1 MSQLVYNQEEDI
13 NKIKKGFEMF
23 DVENYGQINPFELK
37 VTMEEMNLKDKN
49 PFIYELISSLCA
61 RKDIKSRGGI
71 TSDEFISFLQS
82 RISDTESRE
91 GIKTIFEVFSEYD
104 DTIPMPKFYQTAR
117 EVGDEEG
124 GTEIRDLVEKSKTGG
139 KEIDFNEFYDI
150 MKGKNPIVKYSQY
163 SYRRRNENNRSRS
176 RSRSQSKGRNNRE
189 YEVEY
194 NNSYRNSSEKPKSEI
209 VYMEKIITEQIN
221 DNPVKIDRYHYKK
234 KVGFEKDGDQNSY
247 SGKKTRNIEDNF
259 DNDNKSES
267 IEMKRYHRRY
277 RDNKTTTE
285 TTTIQTNN
293 FNNMITTPNVSLSY
307 SRYRKKE

>member
-23 DVENYGQINPFELK
+23 DVENSGQINPFEIK

-49 PFIYELISSLCA
+49 PFIYKLISSLCA
-61 RKDIKSRGGI
+61 RKDIKSKGGI

-82 RISDTESRE
+82 TISEIESRE

-163 SYRRRNENNRSRS
+163 SYRRRDENNRNRN
-176 RSRSQSKGRNNRE
+176 RSRSQSKGRNNWLVAPRALRDAGLYFLFCLKIFKANIPFWHMKTLLQSTIIISKNFHIWQIKKRVSPLFIKPVCRQPACE
-189 YEVEY
+189 P
-194 NNSYRNSSEKPKSEI
+194 YRHPR
-209 VYMEKIITEQIN
+209 Q
-221 DNPVKIDRYHYKK
+221 
-234 KVGFEKDGDQNSY
+234 
-247 SGKKTRNIEDNF
+247 
-259 DNDNKSES
+259 
-267 IEMKRYHRRY
+267 
-277 RDNKTTTE
+277 
-285 TTTIQTNN
+285 
-293 FNNMITTPNVSLSY
+293 
-307 SRYRKKE
+307 

>member
-23 DVENYGQINPFELK
+23 DVENSGQINPFEIK

-49 PFIYELISSLCA
+49 PFIYKLISSLCA
-61 RKDIKSRGGI
+61 RKDIKSKGGI

-82 RISDTESRE
+82 TISEIESRE

-163 SYRRRNENNRSRS
+163 SYRRRNENNRN
-176 RSRSQSKGRNNRE
+176 RSQSKERNNRE
-189 YEVEY
+189 YEVKD
-194 NNSYRNSSEKPKSEI
+194 NHSYKNYSEKNKSEI
-209 VYMEKIITEQIN
+209 VYMEKIITEHIN
-221 DNPVKIDRYHYKK
+221 DNPVKVDHYHYKK
-234 KVGFEKDGDQNSY
+234 KVGFEKDGDQNLY
-247 SGKKTRNIEDNF
+247 SDKKMRNIEDNF
-259 DNDNKSES
+259 DNDNENES

-285 TTTIQTNN
+285 TMIQDNN
-293 FNNMITTPNVSLSY
+293 FNNMITTPNISLSY